1 MRREPD
7 FEDLRAA
14 LTRVERDLL
23 GTPPSG
29 TDAVSSLLSASA
41 SRRRRSPQR
50 EQQQQQQQF
59 QRQRENITTPLTAE
73 LASLGLAGVL
83 RFFESVPAD
92 DDPEVKREQRG
103 APRPAAELEPLEP
116 LALELPPT
124 RELGSG
130 TRLPLRHQ
138 QLTVVAEQSNAA
150 SSLRNGMDELA
161 ATVLSQPESLSPA
174 RQLQLQPLDA
184 MPAPPALFAA
194 ASPAQRR
201 RAAADALRLGLAS
214 REWWNEALKSEK
226 ALISELARLD
236 ESLSKKTE
244 ERLAAKNAAEVAI
257 TLRSEKETRLKR
269 RQERRAM
276 QEQQIPAAHPSSLV
290 HFSPLPQQQ
299 QQQQRVQFAQGDE
312 STFSSAA
319 DVHIPLDVRVQV
331 SVVPLGAATSGE
343 SSRRSGLAQGGAR
356 VIQYSQRTGRRER
369 R

>member
-14 LTRVERDLL
+14 LSRVERDLL

-83 RFFESVPAD
+83 RFFEGVPAD

-138 QLTVVAEQSNAA
+138 QLTVVAEQSDAA

-174 RQLQLQPLDA
+174 RQLQLQPLNA
-184 MPAPPALFAA
+184 TPAPPALFAA

-201 RAAADALRLGLAS
+201 RATADALRLGLAS

-244 ERLAAKNAAEVAI
+244 ERLAAKNAAAVAI
-257 TLRSEKETRLKR
+257 ALRSEKETRLKR
-269 RQERRAM
+269 RQERRTM